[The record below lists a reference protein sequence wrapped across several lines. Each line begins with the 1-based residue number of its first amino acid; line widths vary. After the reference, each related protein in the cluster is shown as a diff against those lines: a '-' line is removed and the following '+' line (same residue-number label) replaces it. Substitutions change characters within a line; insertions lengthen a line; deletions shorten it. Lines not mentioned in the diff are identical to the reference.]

1 MSEEPHTN
9 MWELGQCSSS
19 HSYDKIGTYIERCC
33 TPPVEHTLICR
44 SSENTN
50 WHDKL
55 LKINGHAFCDDFA
68 GYKAIRMIRVQGIL
82 DEIRW
87 INVIPAYIYNLYQTI
102 SNHYTSKLHFLK

>member
-1 MSEEPHTN
+1 MHACFEFLVDSGHSCFEATIKSLSEEPHTN

-44 SSENTN
+44 SSENTY
-50 WHDKL
+50 WPDKL

-82 DEIRW
+82 DEIR
-87 INVIPAYIYNLYQTI
+87 
-102 SNHYTSKLHFLK
+102 